1 MAEEEF
7 SPLGGMHDGGAD
19 GVIMDAIYEGKPA
32 GHFYQASTQ
41 ANYAAKIR
49 STIRDLRKAGRT
61 PSQLTYATSARV
73 SKLDIV
79 EDDLSAEL
87 DTSVRIRDREIVA
100 SRINA
105 SAATRLAYDQYLA
118 STLLPL
124 LQVTRQGAFA
134 KRSDSLSVY
143 AFLRLEMDDGPNLSL
158 TDAVTDSLIL
168 WALEGTDPDERL
180 LLTPAEVLSG
190 ILQELPWA
198 EAVVQP
204 RLNDPLLAMSA
215 KQRPEGRQVDR
226 YAQENHYCLP
236 YATRRHLN
244 DEPIGDVVLR
254 QEVLTGLAARV
265 ARVSPSA
272 NAPAL
277 SEICLD
283 AIGLAFQQQGVEV
296 ADLLARK
303 DDQADPPT
311 VVDAIKDA
319 LHASGT
325 TKGKVEATQILAQV
339 VSGVFYGSQV
349 HERQYLRR
357 LSQSYALM
365 FALRQEPRIVQFLDE
380 MNANQRL
387 AVGTDLLV
395 RAMSERFLADEDKQ
409 TSPTVGRGG
418 RSRTSPGGTGLR

>member
-1 MAEEEF
+1 
-7 SPLGGMHDGGAD
+7 MHDGGAD

-143 AFLRLEMDDGPNLSL
+143 AFLRLEMDDDPNLSL

-215 KQRPEGRQVDR
+215 KQRPEKRAACRRVGSVRAWRGSGRCER
-226 YAQENHYCLP
+226 A
-236 YATRRHLN
+236 
-244 DEPIGDVVLR
+244 
-254 QEVLTGLAARV
+254 LAA
-265 ARVSPSA
+265 SSA
-272 NAPAL
+272 GRRAGRA
-277 SEICLD
+277 
-283 AIGLAFQQQGVEV
+283 
-296 ADLLARK
+296 
-303 DDQADPPT
+303 
-311 VVDAIKDA
+311 
-319 LHASGT
+319 
-325 TKGKVEATQILAQV
+325 
-339 VSGVFYGSQV
+339 GS
-349 HERQYLRR
+349 
-357 LSQSYALM
+357 
-365 FALRQEPRIVQFLDE
+365 
-380 MNANQRL
+380 
-387 AVGTDLLV
+387 T
-395 RAMSERFLADEDKQ
+395 
-409 TSPTVGRGG
+409 
-418 RSRTSPGGTGLR
+418 